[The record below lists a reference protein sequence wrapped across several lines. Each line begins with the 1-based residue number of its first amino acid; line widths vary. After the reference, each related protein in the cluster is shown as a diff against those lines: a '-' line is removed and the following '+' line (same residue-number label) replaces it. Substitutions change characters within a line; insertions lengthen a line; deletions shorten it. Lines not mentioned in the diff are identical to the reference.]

1 MANKTVN
8 LVSEL
13 DFETIRGNIAAF
25 IANNSSFTDYN
36 YEGSGLSLV
45 MDILAYNTHYNAVY
59 LNMSMNEN
67 FIDTAQ
73 LRSSVVSI
81 AKNLGYTP
89 RSKKSSKTKISFR
102 IPTTDPLN
110 SSLTL
115 DKTIKFVGDIDGT
128 TYIFQPS
135 KAVSSIS
142 DGNRYTFTDVELRE
156 GTRLSIQYNATDADG
171 NPVNRFYINNFN
183 IDTESIEVYNNQE
196 AGTSGDL
203 QTYNLVS
210 DITILDSVSQIY
222 YLFESTNRNYVIQ
235 FGDGV
240 LGMRPAGGTIII
252 SFQTSSGESAN
263 GISKLTLSD
272 TIGAGRGIGL
282 ESFGSS
288 DVIFDNIETSYG
300 GASEEAIESIR
311 INALNN
317 FSTQGRAVT
326 AEDYRFFLERD
337 YPQAESISVWG
348 GQDNDPPIYGKVFIS
363 FKPKRGFRIT
373 NAVKQE
379 IITNILETKNVL
391 TVIPEIVDAD
401 YTFIQINTSVLYN
414 AKRTIYTS
422 AELKSLIL
430 EKIMSYNAEELIK
443 FGTRFSY
450 SKFVN
455 EIDKTENSIISNYT
469 LIKLRKNFNVN
480 IDATSTYTIEF
491 QNSLRAGTF
500 RSATGFKSLND
511 STLGATNDEFFLE
524 DDSSGLI
531 RIYKIDSGN
540 KVILKTNSGTI
551 DYNTGLVK
559 ITNLKPSYV
568 PNTDKSLDVVA
579 EPVEYTVTSARNN
592 ILAIIDTDVNINMR
606 VE

>member
-1 MANKTVN
+1 MPNKTVN

-13 DFETIRGNIAAF
+13 DFETIRGNIAAY

-36 YEGSGLSLV
+36 YEGSGLSII

-59 LNMSMNEN
+59 LNMAMNEN

-81 AKNLGYTP
+81 ARNLGYTP
-89 RSKKSSKTKISFR
+89 KSKKSSKTKVTFT
-102 IPTTDPLN
+102 IPTTDPPN
-110 SSLTL
+110 TALTL
-115 DKTIKFVGDIDGT
+115 EKTTKFVGDIDGT
-128 TYIFQPS
+128 SFIFQPTS
-135 KAVSSIS
+135 AVSALS
-142 DGNRYTFTDVELRE
+142 DGSRYLFTDVELRE
-156 GTRLSIQYNATDADG
+156 GTRLSIQYDATDGDG
-171 NPVNRFYINNFN
+171 IPVNKFYINNFN
-183 IDTESIEVYNNQE
+183 IDTESIEVFNIE
-196 AGTSGDL
+196 AGVSGNT

-210 DITILDSVSQIY
+210 DITILDKESQIY
-222 YLFESTNRNYVIQ
+222 YLFESTNRTYVIQ

-240 LGMRPAGGTIII
+240 LGTKPEGGTIII
-252 SFQTSSGESAN
+252 SFQTSSGEAAN

-272 TIGAGRGIGL
+272 TIGAGRTAGL
-282 ESFGSS
+282 ETFGAS
-288 DVIFDNIETSYG
+288 DLVFNNIETSYG
-300 GASEEAIESIR
+300 GSSEENIESIR
-311 INALNN
+311 TSALNN

-348 GQDNDPPIYGKVFIS
+348 GQDNVPPIYGKVFIS

-379 IITNILETKNVL
+379 IITNIIETKNVL
-391 TVIPEIVDAD
+391 TIIPEIVDAD
-401 YTFIQINTSVLYN
+401 FTFIQINASVLFN
-414 AKRTIYTS
+414 AKRTMFTS

-430 EKIMSYNAEELIK
+430 AKIMRYSSDELTK

-455 EIDKTENSIISNYT
+455 DIDKTENSIISNYSQ
-469 LIKLRKNFNVN
+469 IKLRKNFPVF
-480 IDATSTYTIEF
+480 IDITQTYTIDF
-491 QNSLRAGTF
+491 QNPLRPGSF
-500 RSATGFKSLND
+500 RSAAGFRALND
-511 STLGATNDEFFLE
+511 STLGASNNEFFIE

-551 DYNTGLVK
+551 NYITGLVK
-559 ITNLKPSYV
+559 ILNLKPSSV
-568 PNTDKSLDVVA
+568 LNVDKTIDVIA
-579 EPVEYTVTSARNN
+579 EPVEYTVSSTRNN
-592 ILAIIDTDVNINMR
+592 ILVIVDTDVNINMK

>member
-1 MANKTVN
+1 MPNKTVN

-13 DFETIRGNIAAF
+13 DFETIRGNIAAY

-36 YEGSGLSLV
+36 YEGSGLSII

-59 LNMSMNEN
+59 LNMAMNEN

-81 AKNLGYTP
+81 ARNLGYTP
-89 RSKKSSKTKISFR
+89 KSKKSSKTKVTFT
-102 IPTTDPLN
+102 IPTTDPN
-110 SSLTL
+110 NTALTL
-115 DKTIKFVGDIDGT
+115 EKTTKFVGDIDGT
-128 TYIFQPS
+128 SFIFQPTS
-135 KAVSSIS
+135 AVSALS
-142 DGNRYTFTDVELRE
+142 DGSRYLFTDVELRE
-156 GTRLSIQYNATDADG
+156 GTRLSIQYDATDGDG
-171 NPVNRFYINNFN
+171 IPVNKFYINNFN
-183 IDTESIEVYNNQE
+183 IDTESIEVFNIE
-196 AGTSGDL
+196 AGTSGNT

-210 DITILDSVSQIY
+210 DITILDEESQIY
-222 YLFESTNRNYVIQ
+222 YLFESTNRTYVIQ

-240 LGMRPAGGTIII
+240 LGTKPEGGTIII
-252 SFQTSSGESAN
+252 SFQTSSGEAAN

-272 TIGAGRGIGL
+272 TIGAGRTAGL
-282 ESFGSS
+282 ETFGAS
-288 DVIFDNIETSYG
+288 DLVFNNIETSYG
-300 GASEEAIESIR
+300 GSSEENIESIR
-311 INALNN
+311 TSALNN

-348 GQDNDPPIYGKVFIS
+348 GQDNVPPIYGKVFIS

-379 IITNILETKNVL
+379 IITNIIETKNVL
-391 TVIPEIVDAD
+391 TIIPEIVDAD
-401 YTFIQINTSVLYN
+401 FTFIQINASVLFN
-414 AKRTIYTS
+414 AKRTMFTS

-430 EKIMSYNAEELIK
+430 AKIMRYSSDELTK

-455 EIDKTENSIISNYT
+455 DIDKTENSIISNYSQ
-469 LIKLRKNFNVN
+469 IKLRKNFPVF
-480 IDATSTYTIEF
+480 IDITQTYTIDF
-491 QNSLRAGTF
+491 QNPLRPGSF
-500 RSATGFKSLND
+500 RSAAGFRALND
-511 STLGATNDEFFLE
+511 STLGASNNEFFIE

-551 DYNTGLVK
+551 NYNTGLVK
-559 ITNLKPSYV
+559 ILNLKPSSV
-568 PNTDKSLDVVA
+568 LNVDKTLDVIA
-579 EPVEYTVTSARNN
+579 EPVEYTVSSTRNN
-592 ILAIIDTDVNINMR
+592 ILVIVDTDVNINMK

>member
-59 LNMSMNEN
+59 LNMAMNEN

-128 TYIFQPS
+128 TYIFQPT
-135 KAVSSIS
+135 KAVSAIS
-142 DGNRYTFTDVELRE
+142 DGQRYNFTDVELRE

-171 NPVNRFYINNFN
+171 NPVDKFYINNFN
-183 IDTESIEVYNNQE
+183 IDTESIEVYNQE

-210 DITILDSVSQIY
+210 DITILDSESQIF

-240 LGMRPAGGTIII
+240 LGMKPESGTIII
-252 SFQTSSGESAN
+252 SFQTSSGDKAN

-288 DVIFDNIETSYG
+288 DIVFDNIETTYG
-300 GASEEAIESIR
+300 GASEESIESIR

-317 FSTQGRAVT
+317 FTTQGRAVT
-326 AEDYRFFLERD
+326 AEDYKFFLERD

-348 GQDNDPPIYGKVFIS
+348 GQENIPPIYGKVFIS
-363 FKPKRGFRIT
+363 FKPKNGFRIT

-379 IITNILETKNVL
+379 ILTNILETKNIL

-401 YTFIQINTSVLYN
+401 YTFIQIDTSVLYN

-430 EKIMSYNAEELIK
+430 DKIMSYNSEELIK

-455 EIDKTENSIISNYT
+455 EIDKTDNSIIANYT
-469 LIKLRKNFNVN
+469 LIKLRKTVNVN
-480 IDATSTYTIEF
+480 IDVTSTYTIDF
-491 QNSLRAGTF
+491 QNTLRASTF
-500 RSATGFKSLND
+500 RSATGFRALND

-524 DDSSGLI
+524 DDSTGLI

-540 KVILKTNSGTI
+540 KVIVKTNAGTI

-559 ITNLKPSYV
+559 ITNLKPSSV
-568 PNTDKSLDVVA
+568 VNTDNTLDVVA

-592 ILAIIDTDVNINMR
+592 ILAIVDTDVNINMR

>member
-1 MANKTVN
+1 MAVKTVN

-13 DFETIRGNIAAF
+13 DFETIRGNVAAF

-59 LNMSMNEN
+59 LNMAVNEN

-73 LRSSVVSI
+73 LRSSIVSI

-89 RSKKSSKTKISFR
+89 RSKKSTKTKINFR
-102 IPTTDPLN
+102 IPTTDPTN
-110 SSLTL
+110 TALTL
-115 DKTIKFVGDIDGT
+115 EKTTKFVGEIDGT
-128 TYIFQPS
+128 TYIFQPT
-135 KAVSSIS
+135 KAVSALS
-142 DGNRYTFTDVELRE
+142 DGTNYVFTNVELRE
-156 GTRLSIQYNATDADG
+156 GTRLSIQYDVLDGDG
-171 NPVNRFYINNFN
+171 NAIDKFYINNFN
-183 IDTESIEVYNNQE
+183 IDTESIEVYNQE
-196 AGTSGDL
+196 SGTSGDL

-210 DITILDSVSQIY
+210 DITILDSESQIF
-222 YLFESTNRNYVIQ
+222 YLFESTNRTYVIQ

-240 LGMRPAGGTIII
+240 LGMKPESGTIII
-252 SFQTSSGESAN
+252 SFQTSSGDKAN

-272 TIGAGRGIGL
+272 TIGIGRGTGL
-282 ESFGSS
+282 ETFGSS
-288 DVIFDNIETSYG
+288 DIIFDNIETTYG
-300 GASEEAIESIR
+300 GDSEESIESIR
-311 INALNN
+311 TNALNN
-317 FSTQGRAVT
+317 FTTQGRAVT
-326 AEDYRFFLERD
+326 AEDYNFFLERD

-348 GQDNDPPIYGKVFIS
+348 GQDNVPPIYGKVFIS
-363 FKPKRGFRIT
+363 FKPKKGFRIT

-379 IITNILETKNVL
+379 ILTNILETKNII
-391 TVIPEIVDAD
+391 TIIPEIVDAD
-401 YTFIQINTSVLYN
+401 YTFIKIDTSVLYN
-414 AKRTIYTS
+414 AKRTIYTA

-430 EKIMSYNAEELIK
+430 SKIVTFNNEQLLK

-450 SKFVN
+450 SKFVS
-455 EIDKTENSIISNYT
+455 EVDKTDNSIISNYT
-469 LIKLRKNFNVN
+469 LIKLRKNFSVN
-480 IDATSTYTIEF
+480 IDTTSTYTIDF
-491 QNSLRAGTF
+491 QNALREGTF
-500 RSATGFKSLND
+500 RSATGFGALND

-559 ITNLKPSYV
+559 ITNLKPSSV
-568 PNTDKSLDVVA
+568 SNSDNTLDVLS

-592 ILAIIDTDVNINMR
+592 ILAIVDTDVNINMR

>member
-1 MANKTVN
+1 MPNKTVN

-13 DFETIRGNIAAF
+13 DFETIRGNIAAY

-36 YEGSGLSLV
+36 YEGSGLSII

-59 LNMSMNEN
+59 LNMAMNEN

-81 AKNLGYTP
+81 ARNLGYTP
-89 RSKKSSKTKISFR
+89 KSKKSSKTKVTFT
-102 IPTTDPLN
+102 IPTTDPN
-110 SSLTL
+110 NTALTL
-115 DKTIKFVGDIDGT
+115 EKTTKFVGDIDGT
-128 TYIFQPS
+128 SFIFQPTS
-135 KAVSSIS
+135 AVSALS
-142 DGNRYTFTDVELRE
+142 DGSRYLFTDVELRE
-156 GTRLSIQYNATDADG
+156 GTRLSIQYDATDGDG
-171 NPVNRFYINNFN
+171 IPVNKFYINNFN
-183 IDTESIEVYNNQE
+183 IDTESIEVFNIE
-196 AGTSGDL
+196 AGTSGNT

-210 DITILDSVSQIY
+210 DITILDEESQIY
-222 YLFESTNRNYVIQ
+222 YLFESTNRTYVIQ

-240 LGMRPAGGTIII
+240 LGTKPEGGTIII
-252 SFQTSSGESAN
+252 SFQTSSGEAAN

-272 TIGAGRGIGL
+272 TIGAGRTAGL
-282 ESFGSS
+282 ETFGAS
-288 DVIFDNIETSYG
+288 DLVFNNIETSYG
-300 GASEEAIESIR
+300 GSSEENIESIR
-311 INALNN
+311 TSALNN

-348 GQDNDPPIYGKVFIS
+348 GQDNVPPIYGKVFIS

-379 IITNILETKNVL
+379 IITNIIETKNVL
-391 TVIPEIVDAD
+391 TIIPEIVDAD
-401 YTFIQINTSVLYN
+401 FTFIQINASVLFN
-414 AKRTIYTS
+414 AKRTMFTS

-430 EKIMSYNAEELIK
+430 AKIMRYSSDELTK

-455 EIDKTENSIISNYT
+455 DIDKTENSIISNYSQ
-469 LIKLRKNFNVN
+469 IKLRKNFPVF
-480 IDATSTYTIEF
+480 IDITQTYTIDF
-491 QNSLRAGTF
+491 QNPLRPGSF
-500 RSATGFKSLND
+500 RSAAGFRALND
-511 STLGATNDEFFLE
+511 STLGASNNEFFIE

-551 DYNTGLVK
+551 NYITGLVK
-559 ITNLKPSYV
+559 ILNLKPSSV
-568 PNTDKSLDVVA
+568 LNVDKTIDVIA
-579 EPVEYTVTSARNN
+579 EPVEYTVSSLRNN
-592 ILAIIDTDVNINMR
+592 ILVIVDTDVNINMK

>member
-59 LNMSMNEN
+59 LNMAMNEN

-115 DKTIKFVGDIDGT
+115 DKTIKFVGDIDGS
-128 TYIFQPS
+128 TYIFQPTS
-135 KAVSSIS
+135 AVSALS
-142 DGNRYTFTDVELRE
+142 DGNRYNFTDVELRE

-171 NPVNRFYINNFN
+171 NPVDKFYINNFN
-183 IDTESIEVYNNQE
+183 IDTESIEVYNQE
-196 AGTSGDL
+196 AGTSGNL

-210 DITILDSVSQIY
+210 DITILDSESQIF

-240 LGMRPAGGTIII
+240 LGMKPESGTIII
-252 SFQTSSGESAN
+252 SFQTSSGDKAN

-288 DVIFDNIETSYG
+288 DIVFDNIETTYG
-300 GASEEAIESIR
+300 GASEESIESIR

-317 FSTQGRAVT
+317 FTTQGRAVT
-326 AEDYRFFLERD
+326 AEDYKFFLERD

-348 GQDNDPPIYGKVFIS
+348 GQENIPPIYGKVFIS
-363 FKPKRGFRIT
+363 FKPKNGFRIT

-379 IITNILETKNVL
+379 ILTNILETKNIL

-401 YTFIQINTSVLYN
+401 YTFIQIDTSVLYN

-430 EKIMSYNAEELIK
+430 DKIMSYNSEELIK

-455 EIDKTENSIISNYT
+455 EIDKTDNSIIANYT
-469 LIKLRKNFNVN
+469 LIKLRKNVNVN
-480 IDATSTYTIEF
+480 IDVTSTYTIDF
-491 QNSLRAGTF
+491 QNTLRASTF
-500 RSATGFKSLND
+500 RSATGFRALND

-524 DDSSGLI
+524 DDSTGLI

-540 KVILKTNSGTI
+540 KVIVKTNAGTI

-559 ITNLKPSYV
+559 ITNLKPSSV
-568 PNTDKSLDVVA
+568 VNTDNTLDVVA

-592 ILAIIDTDVNINMR
+592 ILAIVDTDVNINMR

>member
-59 LNMSMNEN
+59 LNMAMNEN

-102 IPTTDPLN
+102 IPTTDPPN

-115 DKTIKFVGDIDGT
+115 DKTIKFVGDIDGS
-128 TYIFQPS
+128 TYIFQPTS
-135 KAVSSIS
+135 AISALS
-142 DGNRYTFTDVELRE
+142 DGNRYNFTDVELRE

-171 NPVNRFYINNFN
+171 NPVDKFYINNFN
-183 IDTESIEVYNNQE
+183 IDTESIEVYNQE
-196 AGTSGDL
+196 AGTSGNL

-210 DITILDSVSQIY
+210 DITILDSESQIF

-240 LGMRPAGGTIII
+240 LGMKPESGTIII
-252 SFQTSSGESAN
+252 SFQTSSGDKAN

-288 DVIFDNIETSYG
+288 DIVFDNIETTYG
-300 GASEEAIESIR
+300 GASEESIESIR

-317 FSTQGRAVT
+317 FTTQGRAVT
-326 AEDYRFFLERD
+326 AEDYKFFLERD

-348 GQDNDPPIYGKVFIS
+348 GQENIPPIYGKVFIS
-363 FKPKRGFRIT
+363 FKPKNGFRIT

-379 IITNILETKNVL
+379 ILTNILETKNIL

-401 YTFIQINTSVLYN
+401 YTFIQIDTSVLYN

-430 EKIMSYNAEELIK
+430 DKIMSYNSEELIK

-455 EIDKTENSIISNYT
+455 EIDKTANSIISNYT
-469 LIKLRKNFNVN
+469 LIKLRKNVNVN
-480 IDATSTYTIEF
+480 IDVTSTYTIDF
-491 QNSLRAGTF
+491 QNTLRASTF
-500 RSATGFKSLND
+500 RSATGFRALND

-524 DDSSGLI
+524 DDSTGLI

-540 KVILKTNSGTI
+540 KVIVKTNAGTI

-559 ITNLKPSYV
+559 ITNLKPSSV
-568 PNTDKSLDVVA
+568 VNTDNTLDVVA

-592 ILAIIDTDVNINMR
+592 ILAIVDTDVNINMR

>member
-1 MANKTVN
+1 MPNKTVN

-13 DFETIRGNIAAF
+13 DFETIRGNIAAY

-36 YEGSGLSLV
+36 YEGSGLSII

-59 LNMSMNEN
+59 LNMAMNEN

-81 AKNLGYTP
+81 ARNLGYTP
-89 RSKKSSKTKISFR
+89 KSKKSSKTKVTFT
-102 IPTTDPLN
+102 IPTTDPPN
-110 SSLTL
+110 TALTL
-115 DKTIKFVGDIDGT
+115 EKTTKFVGDIDGT
-128 TYIFQPS
+128 SFIFQPTS
-135 KAVSSIS
+135 AISALS
-142 DGNRYTFTDVELRE
+142 DGSRYLFTDVELRE
-156 GTRLSIQYNATDADG
+156 GTRLSIQYDATDGDG
-171 NPVNRFYINNFN
+171 IPVNKFYINNFN
-183 IDTESIEVYNNQE
+183 IDTESIEVFNIE
-196 AGTSGDL
+196 AGTSGNT

-210 DITILDSVSQIY
+210 DITILDEESQIY

-240 LGMRPAGGTIII
+240 LGTKPEGGTIII
-252 SFQTSSGESAN
+252 SFQTSSGEAAN

-272 TIGAGRGIGL
+272 TIGAGRTAGL
-282 ESFGSS
+282 ETFGAS
-288 DVIFDNIETSYG
+288 DLVFNNIETSYG
-300 GASEEAIESIR
+300 GSSEENIESIR
-311 INALNN
+311 TSALNN

-348 GQDNDPPIYGKVFIS
+348 GQDNVPPIYGKVFIS

-379 IITNILETKNVL
+379 IITNIIETKNIL

-401 YTFIQINTSVLYN
+401 FTFIQINASVLFN
-414 AKRTIYTS
+414 AKRTMFTS

-430 EKIMSYNAEELIK
+430 AKIMRYSSDELTK

-455 EIDKTENSIISNYT
+455 DIDKTENSIISNYSQ
-469 LIKLRKNFNVN
+469 IKLRKNFPVF
-480 IDATSTYTIEF
+480 IDITQTYTIDF
-491 QNSLRAGTF
+491 QNPLRPGSF
-500 RSATGFKSLND
+500 RSAAGFRALND
-511 STLGATNDEFFLE
+511 STLGASNNEFFIE

-551 DYNTGLVK
+551 NYNTGLVK
-559 ITNLKPSYV
+559 ILNLKPSSV
-568 PNTDKSLDVVA
+568 LNVDKTLDVIA
-579 EPVEYTVTSARNN
+579 EPVEYTVSSTRNN
-592 ILAIIDTDVNINMR
+592 ILVIVDTDVNINMK

>member
-1 MANKTVN
+1 MPNKTVN

-13 DFETIRGNIAAF
+13 DFETIRGNIAAY

-36 YEGSGLSLV
+36 YEGSGLSII

-59 LNMSMNEN
+59 LNMAMNEN

-81 AKNLGYTP
+81 ARNLGYTP
-89 RSKKSSKTKISFR
+89 KSKKSSKTKVTFT
-102 IPTTDPLN
+102 IPTTDPN
-110 SSLTL
+110 NTALTL
-115 DKTIKFVGDIDGT
+115 EKTTKFVGDIDGT
-128 TYIFQPS
+128 SFIFQPTS
-135 KAVSSIS
+135 AVSALS
-142 DGNRYTFTDVELRE
+142 DGSRYLFTDVELRE
-156 GTRLSIQYNATDADG
+156 GTRLSIQYDATDGDG
-171 NPVNRFYINNFN
+171 IPVNKFYINNFN
-183 IDTESIEVYNNQE
+183 IDTESIEVFNIE
-196 AGTSGDL
+196 AGVSGNT

-210 DITILDSVSQIY
+210 DITILDKESQIY
-222 YLFESTNRNYVIQ
+222 YLFESTNRTYVIQ

-240 LGMRPAGGTIII
+240 LGTKPEGGTIII
-252 SFQTSSGESAN
+252 SFQTSSGEAAN

-272 TIGAGRGIGL
+272 TIGAGRTAGL
-282 ESFGSS
+282 ETFGAS
-288 DVIFDNIETSYG
+288 DLVFNNIETSYG
-300 GASEEAIESIR
+300 GSSEENIESIR
-311 INALNN
+311 TSALNN

-348 GQDNDPPIYGKVFIS
+348 GQDNVPPIYGKVFIS

-379 IITNILETKNVL
+379 IITNIIETKNVL
-391 TVIPEIVDAD
+391 TIIPEIVDAD
-401 YTFIQINTSVLYN
+401 FTFIQINASVLFN
-414 AKRTIYTS
+414 AKRTMFTS

-430 EKIMSYNAEELIK
+430 AKIMRYSSDELTK

-455 EIDKTENSIISNYT
+455 DIDKTENSIISNYSQ
-469 LIKLRKNFNVN
+469 IKLRKNFPVF
-480 IDATSTYTIEF
+480 IDITQTYTIDF
-491 QNSLRAGTF
+491 QNPLRPGSF
-500 RSATGFKSLND
+500 RSAAGFRALND
-511 STLGATNDEFFLE
+511 STLGASNNEFFIE

-551 DYNTGLVK
+551 NYNTGLVK
-559 ITNLKPSYV
+559 ILNLKPSSV
-568 PNTDKSLDVVA
+568 LNVDKTIDVIA
-579 EPVEYTVTSARNN
+579 EPVEYTVSSTRNN
-592 ILAIIDTDVNINMR
+592 ILVIVDTDVNINMK

>member
-1 MANKTVN
+1 MPNKTVN

-13 DFETIRGNIAAF
+13 DFETIRGNIAAY

-36 YEGSGLSLV
+36 YEGSGLSII

-59 LNMSMNEN
+59 LNMAMNEN

-81 AKNLGYTP
+81 ARNLGYTP
-89 RSKKSSKTKISFR
+89 KSKKSSKTKVTFT
-102 IPTTDPLN
+102 IPTTDPPN
-110 SSLTL
+110 TALTL
-115 DKTIKFVGDIDGT
+115 EKTTKFVGDIDGT
-128 TYIFQPS
+128 SFIFQPTS
-135 KAVSSIS
+135 AISALS
-142 DGNRYTFTDVELRE
+142 DGSRYLFTDVELRE
-156 GTRLSIQYNATDADG
+156 GTRLSIQYDATDGDG
-171 NPVNRFYINNFN
+171 IPVNKFYINNFN
-183 IDTESIEVYNNQE
+183 IDTESIEVFNIE
-196 AGTSGDL
+196 AGVSGNT

-210 DITILDSVSQIY
+210 DITILDKESQIY
-222 YLFESTNRNYVIQ
+222 YLFESTNRTYVIQ

-240 LGMRPAGGTIII
+240 LGTKPEGGTIII
-252 SFQTSSGESAN
+252 SFQTSSGEAAN

-272 TIGAGRGIGL
+272 TIGAGRTAGL
-282 ESFGSS
+282 ETFGAS
-288 DVIFDNIETSYG
+288 DLVFNNIETSYG
-300 GASEEAIESIR
+300 GSSEENIESIR
-311 INALNN
+311 TSALNN

-348 GQDNDPPIYGKVFIS
+348 GQDNVPPIYGKVFIS

-379 IITNILETKNVL
+379 IITNIIETKNVL
-391 TVIPEIVDAD
+391 TIIPEIVDAD
-401 YTFIQINTSVLYN
+401 FTFIQINASVLFN
-414 AKRTIYTS
+414 AKKTMFTS

-430 EKIMSYNAEELIK
+430 AKIMRYSSDELTK

-455 EIDKTENSIISNYT
+455 DIDKTENSIISNYSQ
-469 LIKLRKNFNVN
+469 IKLRKNFPVF
-480 IDATSTYTIEF
+480 IDITQTYTIDF
-491 QNSLRAGTF
+491 QNPLRPGSF
-500 RSATGFKSLND
+500 RFVVAFKALND
-511 STLGATNDEFFLE
+511 STLGASNNDFFIE

-540 KVILKTNSGTI
+540 KIILKTNSGTI
-551 DYNTGLVK
+551 NYDTGLVK
-559 ITNLKPSYV
+559 ILNLKPSSV
-568 PNTDKSLDVVA
+568 INVDKTIDAIA
-579 EPVEYTVTSARNN
+579 EPVEYTVSSTRNN
-592 ILAIIDTDVNINMR
+592 ILVIVDTDVNINMK

>member
-1 MANKTVN
+1 MPNKTVN

-13 DFETIRGNIAAF
+13 DFETIRGNIAAY

-36 YEGSGLSLV
+36 YEGSGLSII

-59 LNMSMNEN
+59 LNMAMNEN

-81 AKNLGYTP
+81 ARNLGYTP
-89 RSKKSSKTKISFR
+89 KSKKSSKTKVTFT
-102 IPTTDPLN
+102 IPTTDPPN
-110 SSLTL
+110 TALTL
-115 DKTIKFVGDIDGT
+115 EKTTKFVGDIDGT
-128 TYIFQPS
+128 SFIFQPTS
-135 KAVSSIS
+135 AVSALS
-142 DGNRYTFTDVELRE
+142 DGSRYLFTDVELRE
-156 GTRLSIQYNATDADG
+156 GTRLSIQYDATDGDG
-171 NPVNRFYINNFN
+171 IPVNKFYINNFN
-183 IDTESIEVYNNQE
+183 IDTESIEVFNIE
-196 AGTSGDL
+196 AGVSGNT

-210 DITILDSVSQIY
+210 DITILDKESQIY
-222 YLFESTNRNYVIQ
+222 YLFESTNRTYVIQ

-240 LGMRPAGGTIII
+240 LGTKPEGGTIII
-252 SFQTSSGESAN
+252 SFQTSSGEAAN

-272 TIGAGRGIGL
+272 TIGAGRTGAQ
-282 ESFGSS
+282 SFGAS
-288 DVIFDNIETSYG
+288 DLVFNNIETTYG
-300 GASEEAIESIR
+300 GSSEENIESIR
-311 INALNN
+311 TSALNN

-348 GQDNDPPIYGKVFIS
+348 GQDNVPPIYGKVFIS

-379 IITNILETKNVL
+379 IITNIIETKNVL
-391 TVIPEIVDAD
+391 TIIPEIVDAD
-401 YTFIQINTSVLYN
+401 FTFIQINASVLFN
-414 AKRTIYTS
+414 AKRTMFTS

-430 EKIMSYNAEELIK
+430 AKIMRYSSDELTK

-455 EIDKTENSIISNYT
+455 DIDKTENSIISNYSQ
-469 LIKLRKNFNVN
+469 IKLRKNFPVF
-480 IDATSTYTIEF
+480 IDITQTYTIDF
-491 QNSLRAGTF
+491 QNPLRPGSF
-500 RSATGFKSLND
+500 RSAAGFRALND
-511 STLGATNDEFFLE
+511 STLGASNNEFFIE

-551 DYNTGLVK
+551 NYITGLVK
-559 ITNLKPSYV
+559 ILNLKPSSV
-568 PNTDKSLDVVA
+568 LNVDKTIDVIA
-579 EPVEYTVTSARNN
+579 EPVEYTVSSTRNN
-592 ILAIIDTDVNINMR
+592 ILVIVDTDVNINMK

>member
-59 LNMSMNEN
+59 LNMAMNEN

-115 DKTIKFVGDIDGT
+115 DKTIKFVGDIDGS
-128 TYIFQPS
+128 TYIFQPTS
-135 KAVSSIS
+135 AVSALS
-142 DGNRYTFTDVELRE
+142 DGNRYNFTDVELRE

-171 NPVNRFYINNFN
+171 NPVDKFYINNFN
-183 IDTESIEVYNNQE
+183 IDTESIEVYNQE
-196 AGTSGDL
+196 AGTSGNL

-210 DITILDSVSQIY
+210 DITILDSESQIF

-240 LGMRPAGGTIII
+240 LGMKPESGTIII
-252 SFQTSSGESAN
+252 SFQTSSGDKAN

-288 DVIFDNIETSYG
+288 DIVFDNIETTYG
-300 GASEEAIESIR
+300 GASEESIESIR

-317 FSTQGRAVT
+317 FTTQGRAVT
-326 AEDYRFFLERD
+326 AEDYKFFLERD

-348 GQDNDPPIYGKVFIS
+348 GQENIPPIYGKVFIS
-363 FKPKRGFRIT
+363 FKPKNGFRIT

-379 IITNILETKNVL
+379 ILTNILETKNIL

-401 YTFIQINTSVLYN
+401 YTFIQIDTSVLYN

-430 EKIMSYNAEELIK
+430 DKIMSYNSEELIK

-455 EIDKTENSIISNYT
+455 EIDKTANSIISNYT
-469 LIKLRKNFNVN
+469 LIKLRKNVNVN
-480 IDATSTYTIEF
+480 IDVTSTYTIDF
-491 QNSLRAGTF
+491 QNTLRASTF
-500 RSATGFKSLND
+500 RSATGFRALND

-524 DDSSGLI
+524 DDSTGLI

-540 KVILKTNSGTI
+540 KVIVKTNAGTI

-559 ITNLKPSYV
+559 ITNLKPSSV
-568 PNTDKSLDVVA
+568 VNTDNTLDVVA

-592 ILAIIDTDVNINMR
+592 ILAIVDTDVNINMR

>member
-59 LNMSMNEN
+59 LNMAMNEN

-128 TYIFQPS
+128 TYIFQPT
-135 KAVSSIS
+135 KAVSAIS

-171 NPVNRFYINNFN
+171 NPVDKFYINNFN
-183 IDTESIEVYNNQE
+183 IDTESIEVYNQE

-210 DITILDSVSQIY
+210 DITILDSESQIF

-240 LGMRPAGGTIII
+240 LGMKPESGTIII
-252 SFQTSSGESAN
+252 SFQTSSGDKAN

-288 DVIFDNIETSYG
+288 DIVFDNIETTYG
-300 GASEEAIESIR
+300 GASEESIESIR

-317 FSTQGRAVT
+317 FTTQGRAVT
-326 AEDYRFFLERD
+326 AEDYKFFLERD

-348 GQDNDPPIYGKVFIS
+348 GQENIPPIYGKVFIS
-363 FKPKRGFRIT
+363 FKPKNGFRIT

-379 IITNILETKNVL
+379 ILTNILETKNIL

-401 YTFIQINTSVLYN
+401 YTFIQIDTSVLYN
-414 AKRTIYTS
+414 AKRTIYSS

-455 EIDKTENSIISNYT
+455 EIDKTDNSIISNYT
-469 LIKLRKNFNVN
+469 LIKLRKTVNVN
-480 IDATSTYTIEF
+480 IDVTSTYTIDF
-491 QNSLRAGTF
+491 QNTLRASTF
-500 RSATGFKSLND
+500 RSATGFRALND

-524 DDSSGLI
+524 DDSTGLI

-540 KVILKTNSGTI
+540 KVIVKTNAGTI
-551 DYNTGLVK
+551 DYSTGLVK
-559 ITNLKPSYV
+559 ITNLKPSSV
-568 PNTDKSLDVVA
+568 VNTDNTLDVVA
-579 EPVEYTVTSARNN
+579 EPVEYTVASARNN
-592 ILAIIDTDVNINMR
+592 ILAIVDTDVNINMR

>member
-1 MANKTVN
+1 MSNKTVN

-13 DFETIRGNIAAF
+13 DFETIRNNIAAY

-36 YEGSGLSLV
+36 YEGSGLSTI

-59 LNMSMNEN
+59 LNMALNEN

-81 AKNLGYTP
+81 ARNLGYTP
-89 RSKKSSKTKISFR
+89 RSKKSAKTKVSFR
-102 IPTTDPLN
+102 IPTTDPN
-110 SSLTL
+110 NTSLTL
-115 DKTIKFVGDIDGT
+115 EKTTKFVGDIDGS
-128 TYIFQPS
+128 TYIFQPTS
-135 KAVSSIS
+135 AITALS
-142 DGNRYTFTDVELRE
+142 DGSRYTFNNVELRE
-156 GTRLSIQYNATDADG
+156 GTRLSIQYDATDADG
-171 NPVNRFYINNFN
+171 NLVNRFFINNFN
-183 IDTESIEVYNNQE
+183 IDTESIEVYNQE
-196 AGTSGDL
+196 AGTSSNL

-210 DITILDSVSQIY
+210 DITILDEESQIY
-222 YLFESTNRNYVIQ
+222 YLFESTNKNYVIQ

-240 LGMRPAGGTIII
+240 LGKKPEGGTIII
-252 SFQTSSGESAN
+252 SFQTSSGEAAN

-272 TIGAGRGIGL
+272 TIGAGRTIGL
-282 ESFGSS
+282 ESFGAS
-288 DVIFDNIETSYG
+288 DIIFDNIETSYG
-300 GASEEAIESIR
+300 GASEESIESVR
-311 INALNN
+311 INALTN

-348 GQDNDPPIYGKVFIS
+348 GQDNVPPIYGKVFIS
-363 FKPKRGFRIT
+363 FKPRKGFRIT

-379 IITNILETKNVL
+379 ILSNILETKNIL

-401 YTFIQINTSVLYN
+401 YTFVQISTSVLYN

-422 AELKSLIL
+422 AELQSLIL
-430 EKIMSYNAEELIK
+430 DKIMSYNSEELVK

-455 EIDKTENSIISNYT
+455 EIDRTENSIISNYT
-469 LIKLRKNFNVN
+469 LIKLRKNFPVN
-480 IDATSTYTIEF
+480 IDITNTYTIDF
-491 QNSLRAGTF
+491 QNPLRAGTF
-500 RSATGFKSLND
+500 RSATGFRALND
-511 STLGATNDEFFLE
+511 STLGATNDEFFIE

-559 ITNLKPSYV
+559 ITNLKPSSV
-568 PNTDKSLDVVA
+568 VNIDKTLDVIA
-579 EPVEYTVTSARNN
+579 EPVEYTVTSRRNN
-592 ILAIIDTDVNINMR
+592 ILVIVDTDVNINMR

>member
-1 MANKTVN
+1 M
-8 LVSEL
+8 
-13 DFETIRGNIAAF
+13 
-25 IANNSSFTDYN
+25 
-36 YEGSGLSLV
+36 
-45 MDILAYNTHYNAVY
+45 
-59 LNMSMNEN
+59 
-67 FIDTAQ
+67 
-73 LRSSVVSI
+73 
-81 AKNLGYTP
+81 
-89 RSKKSSKTKISFR
+89 
-102 IPTTDPLN
+102 
-110 SSLTL
+110 
-115 DKTIKFVGDIDGT
+115 
-128 TYIFQPS
+128 
-135 KAVSSIS
+135 
-142 DGNRYTFTDVELRE
+142 RE

-171 NPVNRFYINNFN
+171 NPVDKFYINNFN
-183 IDTESIEVYNNQE
+183 IDTESIEVYNQE

-210 DITILDSVSQIY
+210 DITILDSESQIF

-240 LGMRPAGGTIII
+240 LGMKPESGTIII
-252 SFQTSSGESAN
+252 SFQTSSGDKAN

-288 DVIFDNIETSYG
+288 DIVFDNIETTYG
-300 GASEEAIESIR
+300 GASEESIESIR

-317 FSTQGRAVT
+317 FTTQGRAVT
-326 AEDYRFFLERD
+326 AEDYKFFLERD

-348 GQDNDPPIYGKVFIS
+348 GQENIPPIYGKVFIS
-363 FKPKRGFRIT
+363 FKPKNGFRIT

-379 IITNILETKNVL
+379 ILTNILETKNIL

-401 YTFIQINTSVLYN
+401 YTFIQIDTSVLYN

-430 EKIMSYNAEELIK
+430 DKIMSYNSEELIK

-455 EIDKTENSIISNYT
+455 EIDKTDNSIIANYT
-469 LIKLRKNFNVN
+469 LIKLRKTVNVN
-480 IDATSTYTIEF
+480 IDVTSTYTIDF
-491 QNSLRAGTF
+491 QNTLRASTF
-500 RSATGFKSLND
+500 RSATGFRALND

-524 DDSSGLI
+524 DDSTGLI

-540 KVILKTNSGTI
+540 KVIVKTNAGTI

-559 ITNLKPSYV
+559 ITNLKPSSV
-568 PNTDKSLDVVA
+568 VNTDNTLDVVA

-592 ILAIIDTDVNINMR
+592 ILAIVDTDVNINMR

>member
-1 MANKTVN
+1 MPNKTVN

-13 DFETIRGNIAAF
+13 DFETIRNNIAAY

-36 YEGSGLSLV
+36 YEGSGLSMI

-59 LNMSMNEN
+59 LNMAMNEN

-73 LRSSVVSI
+73 LRSSIVSI

-89 RSKKSSKTKISFR
+89 RSKKSAKTKVSFR
-102 IPTTDPLN
+102 IPTTDPPN
-110 SSLTL
+110 TSLIL
-115 DKTIKFVGDIDGT
+115 EKTTKFVGDIDGT
-128 TYIFQPS
+128 TYIFQPT
-135 KAVSSIS
+135 KAVSAIS
-142 DGNRYTFTDVELRE
+142 DGSRYIFSDVELRE
-156 GTRLSIQYNATDADG
+156 GSRLTIQYNATDADG
-171 NPVNRFYINNFN
+171 NPVDKFYINNFN
-183 IDTESIEVYNNQE
+183 IDTESIDVYNQE
-196 AGTSGDL
+196 EGATGDL

-210 DITILDSVSQIY
+210 DITILNSESQIY
-222 YLFESTNRNYVIQ
+222 YLFESTNKNYVIQ

-240 LGMRPAGGTIII
+240 LGMKPEGGTILI

-263 GISKLTLSD
+263 GISKLTLAD
-272 TIGAGRGIGL
+272 TIGTGRTTGL
-282 ESFGSS
+282 ELFGSS
-288 DVIFDNIETSYG
+288 DIIFDNIETSYG
-300 GASEEAIESIR
+300 GASEESIESIR
-311 INALNN
+311 ISALTN

-348 GQDNDPPIYGKVFIS
+348 GQDNIPPIYGKVFVS
-363 FKPKRGFRIT
+363 FKPKKGFRIT

-379 IITNILETKNVL
+379 ILSNILETKNIL

-401 YTFIQINTSVLYN
+401 YTFIQISTSVLYN

-430 EKIMSYNAEELIK
+430 EKIMSYNAEELVK

-450 SKFVN
+450 SKFAN

-469 LIKLRKNFNVN
+469 LVKLRKNIAVNVDITN
-480 IDATSTYTIEF
+480 TYTIDF
-491 QNSLRAGTF
+491 QNTLRVGTF
-500 RSATGFKSLND
+500 KSATGFRALND

-524 DDSSGLI
+524 DDSAGLI

-540 KVILKTNSGTI
+540 KVIVKSDSGTI

-559 ITNLKPSYV
+559 ITNLKPSSV
-568 PNTDKSLDVVA
+568 VNTDKTLDLIA

-592 ILAIIDTDVNINMR
+592 ILVIVDTDVNINMR

>member
-59 LNMSMNEN
+59 LNMAMNEN

-128 TYIFQPS
+128 TYIFQPT
-135 KAVSSIS
+135 KAVSAIS

-171 NPVNRFYINNFN
+171 NPVDKFYINNFN
-183 IDTESIEVYNNQE
+183 IDTESIEVYNQE

-210 DITILDSVSQIY
+210 DITILDSESQIF

-240 LGMRPAGGTIII
+240 LGMKPESGTIII
-252 SFQTSSGESAN
+252 SFQTSSGDKAN

-288 DVIFDNIETSYG
+288 DIVFDNIETTYG
-300 GASEEAIESIR
+300 GASEESIESIR

-317 FSTQGRAVT
+317 FTTQGRAVT
-326 AEDYRFFLERD
+326 AEDYKFFLERD

-348 GQDNDPPIYGKVFIS
+348 GQENIPPIYGKVFIS
-363 FKPKRGFRIT
+363 FKPKNGFRIT

-379 IITNILETKNVL
+379 ILTNILETKNIL

-401 YTFIQINTSVLYN
+401 YTFIQIDTSVLYN

-430 EKIMSYNAEELIK
+430 DKIMSYNSEELIK

-455 EIDKTENSIISNYT
+455 EIDKTDNSIIANYT
-469 LIKLRKNFNVN
+469 LIKLRKTVNVN
-480 IDATSTYTIEF
+480 IDVTSTYTIDF
-491 QNSLRAGTF
+491 QNTLRASTF
-500 RSATGFKSLND
+500 RSATGFRALND

-524 DDSSGLI
+524 DDSTGLI

-540 KVILKTNSGTI
+540 KVIVKTNAGTI

-559 ITNLKPSYV
+559 ITNLKPSSV
-568 PNTDKSLDVVA
+568 VNTDNTLDVVA

-592 ILAIIDTDVNINMR
+592 ILAIVDTDVNINMR

>member
-1 MANKTVN
+1 MPNKTVN

-13 DFETIRGNIAAF
+13 DFETIRGNIAAY

-36 YEGSGLSLV
+36 YEGSGLSII

-59 LNMSMNEN
+59 LNMAMNEN

-81 AKNLGYTP
+81 ARNLGYTP
-89 RSKKSSKTKISFR
+89 KSKKSSKTKVTFT
-102 IPTTDPLN
+102 IPTTDPN
-110 SSLTL
+110 NTALTL
-115 DKTIKFVGDIDGT
+115 EKTTKFVGDIDGT
-128 TYIFQPS
+128 SFIFQPTS
-135 KAVSSIS
+135 AVSALS
-142 DGNRYTFTDVELRE
+142 DGSRYLFTDVELRE
-156 GTRLSIQYNATDADG
+156 GTRLSIQYDATDGDG
-171 NPVNRFYINNFN
+171 IPVNKFYINNFN
-183 IDTESIEVYNNQE
+183 IDTESIEVFNIE
-196 AGTSGDL
+196 AGTSGNT

-210 DITILDSVSQIY
+210 DITILDEESQIY
-222 YLFESTNRNYVIQ
+222 YLFESTNRTYVIQ

-240 LGMRPAGGTIII
+240 LGTKPEGGTIII
-252 SFQTSSGESAN
+252 SFQTSSGEAAN

-272 TIGAGRGIGL
+272 TIGAGRTAGL
-282 ESFGSS
+282 ETFGAS
-288 DVIFDNIETSYG
+288 DLVFNNIETSYG
-300 GASEEAIESIR
+300 GSSEENIESIR
-311 INALNN
+311 TSALNN

-348 GQDNDPPIYGKVFIS
+348 GQDNVPPIYGKVFIS

-379 IITNILETKNVL
+379 IITNIIETKNVL
-391 TVIPEIVDAD
+391 TIIPEIVDAD
-401 YTFIQINTSVLYN
+401 FTFIQINASVLFN
-414 AKRTIYTS
+414 AKKTMFTS

-430 EKIMSYNAEELIK
+430 AKIMRYSSDELTK

-455 EIDKTENSIISNYT
+455 DIDKTENSIISNYSQ
-469 LIKLRKNFNVN
+469 IKLRKNFPVF
-480 IDATSTYTIEF
+480 IDITQTYTIDF
-491 QNSLRAGTF
+491 QNPLRPGSF
-500 RSATGFKSLND
+500 RSAAGFRALND
-511 STLGATNDEFFLE
+511 STLGASNNEFFIE

-551 DYNTGLVK
+551 NYITGLVK
-559 ITNLKPSYV
+559 ILNLKPSSV
-568 PNTDKSLDVVA
+568 LNVDKTIDVIA
-579 EPVEYTVTSARNN
+579 EPVEYTVSSTRNN
-592 ILAIIDTDVNINMR
+592 ILVIVDTDVNINMK

>member
-1 MANKTVN
+1 MPNKTVN

-13 DFETIRGNIAAF
+13 DFETIRGNIAAY

-36 YEGSGLSLV
+36 YEGSGLSII

-59 LNMSMNEN
+59 LNMAMNEN

-81 AKNLGYTP
+81 ARNLGYTP
-89 RSKKSSKTKISFR
+89 KSKKSSKTKVTFT
-102 IPTTDPLN
+102 IPTTDPPN
-110 SSLTL
+110 TALTL
-115 DKTIKFVGDIDGT
+115 EKTTKFVGDIDGT
-128 TYIFQPS
+128 SFIFQPTS
-135 KAVSSIS
+135 AVSALS
-142 DGNRYTFTDVELRE
+142 DGSRYLFTDVELRE
-156 GTRLSIQYNATDADG
+156 GTRLSIQYDATDGDG
-171 NPVNRFYINNFN
+171 IPVNKFYINNFN
-183 IDTESIEVYNNQE
+183 IDTESIEVFNIE
-196 AGTSGDL
+196 AGVSGNT

-210 DITILDSVSQIY
+210 DITILDKESQIY
-222 YLFESTNRNYVIQ
+222 YLFESTNRTYVIQ

-240 LGMRPAGGTIII
+240 LGTKPEGGTIII
-252 SFQTSSGESAN
+252 SFQTSSGEAAN

-272 TIGAGRGIGL
+272 TIGAGRTAGL
-282 ESFGSS
+282 ETFGAS
-288 DVIFDNIETSYG
+288 DLVFNNIETSYG
-300 GASEEAIESIR
+300 GSSEENIESIR
-311 INALNN
+311 TSALNN

-348 GQDNDPPIYGKVFIS
+348 GQDNVPPIYGKVFIS

-379 IITNILETKNVL
+379 IITNIIETKNVL
-391 TVIPEIVDAD
+391 TIIPEIVDAD
-401 YTFIQINTSVLYN
+401 FTFIQINASVLFN
-414 AKRTIYTS
+414 AKKTMFTS

-430 EKIMSYNAEELIK
+430 AKIMRYSSDELTK

-455 EIDKTENSIISNYT
+455 DIDKTENSIISNYSQ
-469 LIKLRKNFNVN
+469 IKLRKNFPVF
-480 IDATSTYTIEF
+480 IDITQTYTIDF
-491 QNSLRAGTF
+491 QNPLRPGSF
-500 RSATGFKSLND
+500 RFVVAFKALND
-511 STLGATNDEFFLE
+511 STLGASNNDFFIE

-540 KVILKTNSGTI
+540 KIILKTNSGTI
-551 DYNTGLVK
+551 NYDTGLVK
-559 ITNLKPSYV
+559 ILNLKPSSV
-568 PNTDKSLDVVA
+568 INVDKTIDAIA
-579 EPVEYTVTSARNN
+579 EPVEYTVSSTRNN
-592 ILAIIDTDVNINMR
+592 ILVIVDTDVNINMK

>member
-1 MANKTVN
+1 MSNKTVN

-13 DFETIRGNIAAF
+13 DFETIRNNIAAY

-36 YEGSGLSLV
+36 YEGSGLSTI

-59 LNMSMNEN
+59 LNMALNEN

-81 AKNLGYTP
+81 ARNLGYTP
-89 RSKKSSKTKISFR
+89 RSKKSAKTKVSFR
-102 IPTTDPLN
+102 IPTTDPN
-110 SSLTL
+110 NTSLTL
-115 DKTIKFVGDIDGT
+115 EKTTKFVGDIDGS
-128 TYIFQPS
+128 TYIFQPTS
-135 KAVSSIS
+135 AITALS
-142 DGNRYTFTDVELRE
+142 DGSRYTFNNVELRE
-156 GTRLSIQYNATDADG
+156 GTRLSIQYDATDADG
-171 NPVNRFYINNFN
+171 NLVNRFFINNFN
-183 IDTESIEVYNNQE
+183 IDTESIEVYNQE
-196 AGTSGDL
+196 AGTSSNL

-210 DITILDSVSQIY
+210 DITILDEESQIY

-240 LGMRPAGGTIII
+240 LGKKPEGGTIII
-252 SFQTSSGESAN
+252 SFQTSSGEAAN

-272 TIGAGRGIGL
+272 TIGAGRTIGL
-282 ESFGSS
+282 ESFGAS
-288 DVIFDNIETSYG
+288 DIIFDNIETSYG
-300 GASEEAIESIR
+300 GASEESIESVR
-311 INALNN
+311 INALTN

-348 GQDNDPPIYGKVFIS
+348 GQDNVPPIYGKVFIS
-363 FKPKRGFRIT
+363 FKPRKGFRIT

-379 IITNILETKNVL
+379 ILSNILETKNIL

-401 YTFIQINTSVLYN
+401 YTFVQISTSVLYN

-422 AELKSLIL
+422 AELQSLIL
-430 EKIMSYNAEELIK
+430 DKIMSYNSEELVK

-455 EIDKTENSIISNYT
+455 EIDRTENSIISNYT
-469 LIKLRKNFNVN
+469 LIKLRKNFPVN
-480 IDATSTYTIEF
+480 IDVTNTYTIDF
-491 QNSLRAGTF
+491 QNPLRAGTF
-500 RSATGFKSLND
+500 RSATGFRALND
-511 STLGATNDEFFLE
+511 STLGATNDEFFIE

-559 ITNLKPSYV
+559 ITNLKPSSV
-568 PNTDKSLDVVA
+568 VNIDKTLDVIA
-579 EPVEYTVTSARNN
+579 EPVEYTVTSRRNN
-592 ILAIIDTDVNINMR
+592 ILVIVDTDVNINMR

>member
-36 YEGSGLSLV
+36 YEGSGLALV

-59 LNMSMNEN
+59 LNMAMNEN

-73 LRSSVVSI
+73 LRSSIVSI

-89 RSKKSSKTKISFR
+89 RSKKSAKTKVSFR

-110 SSLTL
+110 TSLTIE
-115 DKTIKFVGDIDGT
+115 KTTKFVGDIDGT
-128 TYIFQPS
+128 TYIFQPTQ
-135 KAVSSIS
+135 AVSALSTGS
-142 DGNRYTFTDVELRE
+142 QYVFTDVELRE
-156 GTRLSIQYNATDADG
+156 GTRLSIQYDVLDG
-171 NPVNRFYINNFN
+171 DGDPVNRFFINNFN
-183 IDTESIEVYNNQE
+183 IDTESIEVYNQE

-203 QTYNLVS
+203 QTYTLVS
-210 DITILDSVSQIY
+210 DITILDSQSQIF

-240 LGMRPAGGTIII
+240 LGMKPESGTIII
-252 SFQTSSGESAN
+252 SFQTSSGDKAN

-272 TIGAGRGIGL
+272 TIGTGRTAGL
-282 ESFGSS
+282 ETFGSS
-288 DVIFDNIETSYG
+288 DIVFDNVETTYG
-300 GASEEAIESIR
+300 GDSEESIESIR

-317 FSTQGRAVT
+317 FTTQGRAVT
-326 AEDYRFFLERD
+326 AEDYKFFLERD

-348 GQDNDPPIYGKVFIS
+348 GQDNVPPIYGKVFIS
-363 FKPKRGFRIT
+363 FKPKKGFRIT

-379 IITNILETKNVL
+379 ILTNILETKNIL

-401 YTFIQINTSVLYN
+401 YTFIQIDTSVLYN
-414 AKRTIYTS
+414 AKRTVYTS

-430 EKIMSYNAEELIK
+430 DKIMSYNSEELIK

-455 EIDKTENSIISNYT
+455 EIDKTDNSIISNYT
-469 LIKLRKNFNVN
+469 LVKLRKNVN
-480 IDATSTYTIEF
+480 INIDVTSTYTIEF
-491 QNSLRAGTF
+491 QNPIREGTF
-500 RSATGFKSLND
+500 RSATGFGALND

-524 DDSSGLI
+524 DDSTGLI

-540 KVILKTNSGTI
+540 KVILKPNAGTI

-559 ITNLKPSYV
+559 INNLKPSSV
-568 PNTDKSLDVVA
+568 PNTDNTLDVVA

-592 ILAIIDTDVNINMR
+592 ILAIVDTDVNINMR

>member
-1 MANKTVN
+1 MSNKTVN

-13 DFETIRGNIAAF
+13 DFETIRNNIAAY

-36 YEGSGLSLV
+36 YEGSGLSTI

-59 LNMSMNEN
+59 LNMALNEN

-81 AKNLGYTP
+81 ARNLGYTP
-89 RSKKSSKTKISFR
+89 RSKKSAKTKVSFR
-102 IPTTDPLN
+102 IPTTDPN
-110 SSLTL
+110 NTSLTL
-115 DKTIKFVGDIDGT
+115 EKTTKFVGDIDGS
-128 TYIFQPS
+128 TYIFQPTS
-135 KAVSSIS
+135 AITALS
-142 DGNRYTFTDVELRE
+142 DGSRYTFNNVELRE
-156 GTRLSIQYNATDADG
+156 GTRLSIQYDATDADG
-171 NPVNRFYINNFN
+171 NLVNRFFINNFN
-183 IDTESIEVYNNQE
+183 IDTESIEVYNQE
-196 AGTSGDL
+196 AGSNL
-203 QTYNLVS
+203 QTYDLVS
-210 DITILDSVSQIY
+210 DITILDEESQIY
-222 YLFESTNRNYVIQ
+222 YLFESTNKNYVIQ

-240 LGMRPAGGTIII
+240 LGKKPEGGTIII
-252 SFQTSSGESAN
+252 SFQTSSGEAAN

-272 TIGAGRGIGL
+272 TIGAGRTIGL
-282 ESFGSS
+282 ESFGAS
-288 DVIFDNIETSYG
+288 DIIFDNIETSYG
-300 GASEEAIESIR
+300 GASEESIESVR
-311 INALNN
+311 INALTN

-348 GQDNDPPIYGKVFIS
+348 GQDNVPPIYGKVFIS
-363 FKPKRGFRIT
+363 FKPRKGFRIT

-379 IITNILETKNVL
+379 ILSNILETKNIL

-401 YTFIQINTSVLYN
+401 YTFVQISTSVLYN

-422 AELKSLIL
+422 AELQSLIL
-430 EKIMSYNAEELIK
+430 DKIMSYNSEELVK

-455 EIDKTENSIISNYT
+455 EIDRTENSIISNYT
-469 LIKLRKNFNVN
+469 LIKLRKNFPVN
-480 IDATSTYTIEF
+480 IDVTNTYTIDF
-491 QNSLRAGTF
+491 QNPLRAGTF
-500 RSATGFKSLND
+500 RSATGFRALND
-511 STLGATNDEFFLE
+511 STLGATNDEFFIE

-559 ITNLKPSYV
+559 ITNLKPSSV
-568 PNTDKSLDVVA
+568 VNIDKTLDVIA
-579 EPVEYTVTSARNN
+579 EPVEYTVTSRRNN
-592 ILAIIDTDVNINMR
+592 ILVIVDTDVNINMR

>member
-1 MANKTVN
+1 MSNKTVN

-13 DFETIRGNIAAF
+13 DFETIRNNIAAY

-36 YEGSGLSLV
+36 YEGSGLSTI

-59 LNMSMNEN
+59 LNMALNEN

-81 AKNLGYTP
+81 ARNLGYTP
-89 RSKKSSKTKISFR
+89 RSKKSAKTKVSFR
-102 IPTTDPLN
+102 IPTTDPN
-110 SSLTL
+110 NTSLTL
-115 DKTIKFVGDIDGT
+115 EKTTKFVGDIDGS
-128 TYIFQPS
+128 TYIFQPTS
-135 KAVSSIS
+135 AITALS
-142 DGNRYTFTDVELRE
+142 DGSRYTFNNVELRE
-156 GTRLSIQYNATDADG
+156 GTRLSIQYDATDADG
-171 NPVNRFYINNFN
+171 NLVNRFFINNFN
-183 IDTESIEVYNNQE
+183 IDTESIEVYNQE
-196 AGTSGDL
+196 AGSNL
-203 QTYNLVS
+203 QTYDLVS
-210 DITILDSVSQIY
+210 DITILDEESQIY
-222 YLFESTNRNYVIQ
+222 YLFESTNKNYVIQ

-240 LGMRPAGGTIII
+240 LGKKPEGGTIII
-252 SFQTSSGESAN
+252 SFQTSSGEAAN

-272 TIGAGRGIGL
+272 TIGAGRTIGL
-282 ESFGSS
+282 ESFGAS
-288 DVIFDNIETSYG
+288 DIIFDNIETSYG
-300 GASEEAIESIR
+300 GASEESIESVR
-311 INALNN
+311 INALTN

-348 GQDNDPPIYGKVFIS
+348 GQDNVPPIYGKVFIS
-363 FKPKRGFRIT
+363 FKPRKGFRIT

-379 IITNILETKNVL
+379 ILSNILETKNIL

-401 YTFIQINTSVLYN
+401 YTFVQISTSVLYN

-422 AELKSLIL
+422 AELQSLIL
-430 EKIMSYNAEELIK
+430 DKIMSYNSEELVK

-455 EIDKTENSIISNYT
+455 EIDRTENSIISNYT
-469 LIKLRKNFNVN
+469 LIKLRKIFPVN
-480 IDATSTYTIEF
+480 IDVTNTYTIDF
-491 QNSLRAGTF
+491 QNPLRAGTF
-500 RSATGFKSLND
+500 RSATGFRALND
-511 STLGATNDEFFLE
+511 STLGATNDEFFIE

-559 ITNLKPSYV
+559 ITNLKPSSV
-568 PNTDKSLDVVA
+568 VNIDKTLDVIA
-579 EPVEYTVTSARNN
+579 EPVEYTVTSRRNN
-592 ILAIIDTDVNINMR
+592 ILVIVDTDVNINMR

>member
-1 MANKTVN
+1 MPNKTVN

-13 DFETIRGNIAAF
+13 DFETIRGNIAAY

-36 YEGSGLSLV
+36 YEGSGLSII

-59 LNMSMNEN
+59 LNMAMNEN

-81 AKNLGYTP
+81 ARNLGYTP
-89 RSKKSSKTKISFR
+89 KSKKSSKTKVTFT
-102 IPTTDPLN
+102 IPTTDPN
-110 SSLTL
+110 NTALTL
-115 DKTIKFVGDIDGT
+115 EKTTKFVGDIDGT
-128 TYIFQPS
+128 SFIFQPTS
-135 KAVSSIS
+135 AISALS
-142 DGNRYTFTDVELRE
+142 DGSRYLFTDVELRE
-156 GTRLSIQYNATDADG
+156 GTRLSIQYDATDGDG
-171 NPVNRFYINNFN
+171 IPVNKFYINNFN
-183 IDTESIEVYNNQE
+183 IDTESIEVFNIE
-196 AGTSGDL
+196 AGVSGNT

-210 DITILDSVSQIY
+210 DITILDKESQIY
-222 YLFESTNRNYVIQ
+222 YLFESTNRTYVIQ

-240 LGMRPAGGTIII
+240 LGTKPEGGTIII
-252 SFQTSSGESAN
+252 SFQTSSGEAAN

-272 TIGAGRGIGL
+272 TIGAGRTAGL
-282 ESFGSS
+282 ETFGAS
-288 DVIFDNIETSYG
+288 DLVFNNIETTYG
-300 GASEEAIESIR
+300 GSSEENIESIR
-311 INALNN
+311 TSALNN

-348 GQDNDPPIYGKVFIS
+348 GQDNVPPIYGKVFIS

-379 IITNILETKNVL
+379 IITNIIETKNIL

-401 YTFIQINTSVLYN
+401 FTFIQINASVLFN
-414 AKRTIYTS
+414 AKKTMFTS

-430 EKIMSYNAEELIK
+430 AKIMRYSSDELTK

-455 EIDKTENSIISNYT
+455 DIDKTENSIISNYSQ
-469 LIKLRKNFNVN
+469 IKLRKNFPVF
-480 IDATSTYTIEF
+480 IDITQTYTIDF
-491 QNSLRAGTF
+491 QNPLRPGSF
-500 RSATGFKSLND
+500 RSAAGFRALND
-511 STLGATNDEFFLE
+511 STLGASNNEFFIE

-551 DYNTGLVK
+551 NYITGLVK
-559 ITNLKPSYV
+559 ILNLKPSSV
-568 PNTDKSLDVVA
+568 LNVDKTIDVIA
-579 EPVEYTVTSARNN
+579 EPVEYTVSSTRNN
-592 ILAIIDTDVNINMR
+592 ILVIVDTDVNINMK

>member
-1 MANKTVN
+1 MSNKTVN

-13 DFETIRGNIAAF
+13 DFETIRNNIAAY

-36 YEGSGLSLV
+36 YEGSGLSII

-59 LNMSMNEN
+59 LNMALNEN

-81 AKNLGYTP
+81 ARNLGYTP
-89 RSKKSSKTKISFR
+89 RSKKSAKTKVTFR

-110 SSLTL
+110 TSLTL
-115 DKTIKFVGDIDGT
+115 EKTTKFVGDIDGT
-128 TYIFQPS
+128 TYIFQPTS
-135 KAVSSIS
+135 AISALS
-142 DGNRYTFTDVELRE
+142 DGSRYTFNNVELRE
-156 GTRLSIQYNATDADG
+156 GTRLSIQYDATDADG
-171 NPVNRFYINNFN
+171 NLVNRFFINNFN
-183 IDTESIEVYNNQE
+183 IDTESIEVYNQE
-196 AGTSGDL
+196 AGVSGNL

-210 DITILDSVSQIY
+210 DITILDEESQIY
-222 YLFESTNRNYVIQ
+222 YLFESTNRNYIIQ

-240 LGMRPAGGTIII
+240 LGKKPEGGTIII
-252 SFQTSSGESAN
+252 SFQTSSGEAAN

-272 TIGAGRGIGL
+272 TIGLGRATGL
-282 ESFGSS
+282 ETFGAS
-288 DVIFDNIETSYG
+288 DIVFDNIETSYG
-300 GASEEAIESIR
+300 GASEESIESVR
-311 INALNN
+311 INALTN

-348 GQDNDPPIYGKVFIS
+348 GQDNVPPIYGKVFIS
-363 FKPKRGFRIT
+363 FKPRKGFRIT
-373 NAVKQE
+373 NSVKQE
-379 IITNILETKNVL
+379 IITNILETKNIL

-401 YTFIQINTSVLYN
+401 YTFIQISTSVLYN

-422 AELKSLIL
+422 AELQSLIL
-430 EKIMSYNAEELIK
+430 DKIMSYNSEELVK

-455 EIDKTENSIISNYT
+455 EIDRTENSIISNYT
-469 LIKLRKNFNVN
+469 LIKLRKNFPVN
-480 IDATSTYTIEF
+480 IDITNTYTIDF
-491 QNSLRAGTF
+491 QNPLRAGTF
-500 RSATGFKSLND
+500 RSATGFRALND

-559 ITNLKPSYV
+559 ITNLKPSSV
-568 PNTDKSLDVVA
+568 VNIDKTLDVIA
-579 EPVEYTVTSARNN
+579 EPVEYTVTSRRNN
-592 ILAIIDTDVNINMR
+592 ILVIVDTDVNINMR

>member
-1 MANKTVN
+1 MSNKTVN

-13 DFETIRGNIAAF
+13 DFETIRNNIAAY

-36 YEGSGLSLV
+36 YEGSGLSTI

-59 LNMSMNEN
+59 LNMALNEN

-81 AKNLGYTP
+81 ARNLGYTP
-89 RSKKSSKTKISFR
+89 RSKKSSKTKVSFR
-102 IPTTDPLN
+102 IPTTDPN
-110 SSLTL
+110 NTSLTL
-115 DKTIKFVGDIDGT
+115 EKTTKFVGDIDGS
-128 TYIFQPS
+128 TYIFQPTS
-135 KAVSSIS
+135 AITALS
-142 DGNRYTFTDVELRE
+142 DGSRYTFNNVELRE
-156 GTRLSIQYNATDADG
+156 GTRLSIQYDATDADG
-171 NPVNRFYINNFN
+171 NLVNRFFINNFN
-183 IDTESIEVYNNQE
+183 IDTESIEVYNQE
-196 AGTSGDL
+196 AGVSGNL

-210 DITILDSVSQIY
+210 DITILDEESQIY
-222 YLFESTNRNYVIQ
+222 YLFESTNKNYVIQ

-240 LGMRPAGGTIII
+240 LGKKPEGGTIII
-252 SFQTSSGESAN
+252 SFQTSSGEAAN

-272 TIGAGRGIGL
+272 TIGAGRTIGL
-282 ESFGSS
+282 ESFGAS
-288 DVIFDNIETSYG
+288 DIIFDNIETSYG
-300 GASEEAIESIR
+300 GASEESIESVR
-311 INALNN
+311 INALTN

-348 GQDNDPPIYGKVFIS
+348 GQDNVPPIYGKVFIS
-363 FKPKRGFRIT
+363 FKPRKGFRIT

-379 IITNILETKNVL
+379 ILSNILETKNIL

-401 YTFIQINTSVLYN
+401 YTFVQISTSVLYN

-422 AELKSLIL
+422 AELQSLIL
-430 EKIMSYNAEELIK
+430 DKIMSYNSEELVK

-455 EIDKTENSIISNYT
+455 EIDRTENSIISNYT
-469 LIKLRKNFNVN
+469 LIKLRKNFPVN
-480 IDATSTYTIEF
+480 IDITNTYTIDF
-491 QNSLRAGTF
+491 QNPLRAGTF
-500 RSATGFKSLND
+500 RSATGFRALND
-511 STLGATNDEFFLE
+511 STLGATNDEFFIE

-559 ITNLKPSYV
+559 ITNLKPSSV
-568 PNTDKSLDVVA
+568 VNIDKTLDVIA
-579 EPVEYTVTSARNN
+579 EPVEYTVTSRRNN
-592 ILAIIDTDVNINMR
+592 ILVIVDTDVNINMR

>member
-59 LNMSMNEN
+59 LNMAMNEN

-89 RSKKSSKTKISFR
+89 RSKKSAKTKVTFR

-110 SSLTL
+110 TSLTIE
-115 DKTIKFVGDIDGT
+115 KTTKFVGDIDGT
-128 TYIFQPS
+128 TYIFQPTQ
-135 KAVSSIS
+135 AVSALSTGS
-142 DGNRYTFTDVELRE
+142 QYVFTDVELRE

-171 NPVNRFYINNFN
+171 NPVDKFYINNFN
-183 IDTESIEVYNNQE
+183 IDTESIEVYNQE

-210 DITILDSVSQIY
+210 DITILDSESQIF

-240 LGMRPAGGTIII
+240 LGMKPESGTIII
-252 SFQTSSGESAN
+252 SFQTSSGDKAN

-288 DVIFDNIETSYG
+288 DIVFDNIETTYG
-300 GASEEAIESIR
+300 GASEESIESIR

-317 FSTQGRAVT
+317 FTTQGRAVT
-326 AEDYRFFLERD
+326 AEDYKFFLERD

-348 GQDNDPPIYGKVFIS
+348 GQENIPPIYGKVFIS
-363 FKPKRGFRIT
+363 FKPKNGFRIT

-379 IITNILETKNVL
+379 ILTNILETKNIL

-401 YTFIQINTSVLYN
+401 YTFIQIDTSVLYN

-430 EKIMSYNAEELIK
+430 DKIMSYNSEELIK

-455 EIDKTENSIISNYT
+455 EIDKTDNSIIANYT
-469 LIKLRKNFNVN
+469 LIKLRKTVNVN
-480 IDATSTYTIEF
+480 IDVTSTYTIDF
-491 QNSLRAGTF
+491 QNTLRASTF
-500 RSATGFKSLND
+500 RSATGFRALND

-524 DDSSGLI
+524 DDSTGLI

-540 KVILKTNSGTI
+540 KVIVKTNAGTI

-559 ITNLKPSYV
+559 ITNLKPSSV
-568 PNTDKSLDVVA
+568 VNTDNTLDVVA

-592 ILAIIDTDVNINMR
+592 ILAIVDTDVNINMR

>member
-1 MANKTVN
+1 MPNKTVN

-13 DFETIRGNIAAF
+13 DFETIRGNIAAY

-36 YEGSGLSLV
+36 YEGSGLSII

-59 LNMSMNEN
+59 LNMAMNEN

-81 AKNLGYTP
+81 ARNLGYTP
-89 RSKKSSKTKISFR
+89 KSKKSSKTKVTFT
-102 IPTTDPLN
+102 IPTTDPPN
-110 SSLTL
+110 TALTL
-115 DKTIKFVGDIDGT
+115 EKTTKFVGDIDGT
-128 TYIFQPS
+128 SFIFQPTS
-135 KAVSSIS
+135 AVSALS
-142 DGNRYTFTDVELRE
+142 DGSRYLFTDVELRE
-156 GTRLSIQYNATDADG
+156 GTRLSIQYDATDGDG
-171 NPVNRFYINNFN
+171 IPVNKFYINNFN
-183 IDTESIEVYNNQE
+183 IDTESIEVFNIE
-196 AGTSGDL
+196 AGVSGNT

-210 DITILDSVSQIY
+210 DITILDKESQIY
-222 YLFESTNRNYVIQ
+222 YLFESTNRTYVIQ

-240 LGMRPAGGTIII
+240 LGTKPEGGTIII
-252 SFQTSSGESAN
+252 SFQTSSGEAAN

-272 TIGAGRGIGL
+272 TIGAGRTAGL
-282 ESFGSS
+282 ETFGAS
-288 DVIFDNIETSYG
+288 DLVFNNIETSYG
-300 GASEEAIESIR
+300 GSSEENIESIR
-311 INALNN
+311 TSALNN

-348 GQDNDPPIYGKVFIS
+348 GQDNVPPIYGKVFIS

-379 IITNILETKNVL
+379 IITNIIETKNVL
-391 TVIPEIVDAD
+391 TIIPEIVDAD
-401 YTFIQINTSVLYN
+401 FTFIQINASVLFN
-414 AKRTIYTS
+414 AKKTMFTS

-430 EKIMSYNAEELIK
+430 AKIMRYSSDELTK

-455 EIDKTENSIISNYT
+455 DIDKTENSIISNYSQ
-469 LIKLRKNFNVN
+469 IKLRKNFPVF
-480 IDATSTYTIEF
+480 IDITQTYTIDF
-491 QNSLRAGTF
+491 QNPLRPGSF
-500 RSATGFKSLND
+500 RSAAGFRALND
-511 STLGATNDEFFLE
+511 STLGASNNEFFIE

-551 DYNTGLVK
+551 NYDTGLVK
-559 ITNLKPSYV
+559 ILNLKPSSV
-568 PNTDKSLDVVA
+568 INVDKTIDAIA
-579 EPVEYTVTSARNN
+579 EPVEYTVSSTRNN
-592 ILAIIDTDVNINMR
+592 ILVIVDTDVNINMK

>member
-59 LNMSMNEN
+59 LNMAMNEN

-81 AKNLGYTP
+81 AKNLGYAP

-128 TYIFQPS
+128 TYIFQPT
-135 KAVSSIS
+135 KAVSAIS

-171 NPVNRFYINNFN
+171 NPVDKFYINNFN
-183 IDTESIEVYNNQE
+183 IDTESIEVYNQE

-210 DITILDSVSQIY
+210 DITILDSESQIF

-240 LGMRPAGGTIII
+240 LGMKPESGTIII
-252 SFQTSSGESAN
+252 SFQTSSGDKAN

-288 DVIFDNIETSYG
+288 DIVFDNIETTYG
-300 GASEEAIESIR
+300 GASEESIESIR

-317 FSTQGRAVT
+317 FTTQGRAVT
-326 AEDYRFFLERD
+326 AEDYKFFLERD

-348 GQDNDPPIYGKVFIS
+348 GQENIPPIYGKVFIS
-363 FKPKRGFRIT
+363 FKPKNGFRIT

-379 IITNILETKNVL
+379 ILTNILETKNIL

-430 EKIMSYNAEELIK
+430 DKIMSYNSEELIK

-455 EIDKTENSIISNYT
+455 EIDKTANSIISNYT
-469 LIKLRKNFNVN
+469 LIKLRKNVNVN
-480 IDATSTYTIEF
+480 IDVTSTYTIDF
-491 QNSLRAGTF
+491 QNTLRASTF
-500 RSATGFKSLND
+500 RSATGFRALND

-524 DDSSGLI
+524 DDSTGLI

-540 KVILKTNSGTI
+540 KVIVKTNAGTI

-559 ITNLKPSYV
+559 ITNLKPSSV
-568 PNTDKSLDVVA
+568 VNTDNTLDVVA

-592 ILAIIDTDVNINMR
+592 ILAIVDTDVNINMR

>member
-1 MANKTVN
+1 MSNKTVN

-13 DFETIRGNIAAF
+13 DFETIRNNIAAY

-36 YEGSGLSLV
+36 YEGSGLSTI

-59 LNMSMNEN
+59 LNMALNEN

-81 AKNLGYTP
+81 ARNLGYTP
-89 RSKKSSKTKISFR
+89 RSKKSAKTKVSFR
-102 IPTTDPLN
+102 IPTTDPN
-110 SSLTL
+110 NTSLTL
-115 DKTIKFVGDIDGT
+115 EKTTKFVGDIDGS
-128 TYIFQPS
+128 TYIFQPTS
-135 KAVSSIS
+135 AITALS
-142 DGNRYTFTDVELRE
+142 DGSRYTFNNVELRE
-156 GTRLSIQYNATDADG
+156 GTRLSIQYDATDADG
-171 NPVNRFYINNFN
+171 NLVNRFFINNFN
-183 IDTESIEVYNNQE
+183 IDTESIEVYNQE
-196 AGTSGDL
+196 AGTSSNL

-210 DITILDSVSQIY
+210 DITILDEESQIY
-222 YLFESTNRNYVIQ
+222 YLFESTNKNYVIQ

-240 LGMRPAGGTIII
+240 LGKKPEGGTIII
-252 SFQTSSGESAN
+252 SFQTSSGEAAN

-272 TIGAGRGIGL
+272 TIGAGRTIGL
-282 ESFGSS
+282 ESFGAS
-288 DVIFDNIETSYG
+288 DIIFDNIETSYG
-300 GASEEAIESIR
+300 GASEESIESVR
-311 INALNN
+311 INALTN

-348 GQDNDPPIYGKVFIS
+348 GQDNVPPIYGKVFIS
-363 FKPKRGFRIT
+363 FKPRKGFRIT

-379 IITNILETKNVL
+379 ILSNILETKNIL

-401 YTFIQINTSVLYN
+401 YTFVQISTSVLYN

-422 AELKSLIL
+422 AELQSLIL
-430 EKIMSYNAEELIK
+430 DKIMSYNSEELVK

-455 EIDKTENSIISNYT
+455 EIDRTENSIISNYT
-469 LIKLRKNFNVN
+469 LIKLRKNFPVN
-480 IDATSTYTIEF
+480 IDVTNTYTIDF
-491 QNSLRAGTF
+491 QNPLRAGTF
-500 RSATGFKSLND
+500 RSATGFRALND
-511 STLGATNDEFFLE
+511 STLGATNDEFFIE

-559 ITNLKPSYV
+559 ITNLKPSSV
-568 PNTDKSLDVVA
+568 VNIDKTLDVIA
-579 EPVEYTVTSARNN
+579 EPVEYTVTSRRNN
-592 ILAIIDTDVNINMR
+592 ILVIVDTDVNINMR

>member
-1 MANKTVN
+1 MPNKTVN

-13 DFETIRGNIAAF
+13 DFETIRGNIAAY

-36 YEGSGLSLV
+36 FEGSGLSTI

-59 LNMSMNEN
+59 LNMAMNEN

-73 LRSSVVSI
+73 IRSSVVSI
-81 AKNLGYTP
+81 ARNLGYTP
-89 RSKKSSKTKISFR
+89 KSKKSSKTKVTFT
-102 IPTTDPLN
+102 IPTTDPTN
-110 SSLTL
+110 TALTI
-115 DKTIKFVGDIDGT
+115 DKTTKFVGSIDGT
-128 TYIFQPS
+128 SFIFQPTS
-135 KAVSSIS
+135 AIS
-142 DGNRYTFTDVELRE
+142 ALSNGSRYLFTDVELRE
-156 GTRLSIQYNATDADG
+156 GTRLSIRYDTTDSDG
-171 NPVNRFYINNFN
+171 IPVNKFYINNFN
-183 IDTESIEVYNNQE
+183 IDTESIEVFNIE
-196 AGTSGDL
+196 AGTSGNT

-210 DITILDSVSQIY
+210 DITILNKESQIY

-240 LGMRPAGGTIII
+240 LGMKPTGGTIIC

-272 TIGAGRGIGL
+272 TIGAGRPGAQ
-282 ESFGSS
+282 SFGSS
-288 DVIFDNIETSYG
+288 DLVFNNIETSYG
-300 GASEEAIESIR
+300 GSSEENIESIR
-311 INALNN
+311 TSALNN
-317 FSTQGRAVT
+317 FTTQGRAVT
-326 AEDYRFFLERD
+326 ADDYRFFLERD

-348 GQDNDPPIYGKVFIS
+348 GQDNIPPIYGKVFIS

-379 IITNILETKNVL
+379 IIANIIETKNVV
-391 TVIPEIVDAD
+391 TIIPEIVDAD
-401 YTFIQINTSVLYN
+401 FTFIQINASVLYN
-414 AKRTIYTS
+414 AKRSIFTS

-430 EKIMSYNAEELIK
+430 AKIMKYNSDDLVK

-455 EIDKTENSIISNYT
+455 EIDKTDNSIISNYSQ
-469 LIKLRKNFNVN
+469 IKLRKNFPVY
-480 IDATSTYTIEF
+480 IDITQTYTIDF
-491 QNSLRAGTF
+491 QNPLRPGSF
-500 RSATGFKSLND
+500 RSAAGFRALTD
-511 STLGATNDEFFLE
+511 STLGATNNEFFIE

-559 ITNLKPSYV
+559 ILNLKPSSV
-568 PNTDKSLDVVA
+568 LNTDKTLDIIA
-579 EPVEYTVTSARNN
+579 EPLEYTVSSTRNN
-592 ILAIIDTDVNINMR
+592 ILVIVDTDVNINMK

>member
-1 MANKTVN
+1 MPNKTVN

-13 DFETIRGNIAAF
+13 DFETIRGNIAAY

-36 YEGSGLSLV
+36 YEGSGLSII

-59 LNMSMNEN
+59 LNMALNEN

-81 AKNLGYTP
+81 ARNLGYTP
-89 RSKKSSKTKISFR
+89 KSKKSSKTKVTFT
-102 IPTTDPLN
+102 IPTTDPN
-110 SSLTL
+110 NTALTL
-115 DKTIKFVGDIDGT
+115 EKTTKFVGDIDGT
-128 TYIFQPS
+128 SFIFQPTS
-135 KAVSSIS
+135 AVSALS
-142 DGNRYTFTDVELRE
+142 DGSRYLFTDVELRE
-156 GTRLSIQYNATDADG
+156 GTRLSIQYDATDGDG
-171 NPVNRFYINNFN
+171 IPVNKFYINNFN
-183 IDTESIEVYNNQE
+183 IDTESIEVFNIE
-196 AGTSGDL
+196 AGVSGNT

-210 DITILDSVSQIY
+210 DITILDKESQIY
-222 YLFESTNRNYVIQ
+222 YLFESTNRTYVIQ

-240 LGMRPAGGTIII
+240 LGTKPEGGTIII
-252 SFQTSSGESAN
+252 SFQTSSGEAAN

-272 TIGAGRGIGL
+272 TIGAGRTAGL
-282 ESFGSS
+282 ETFGAS
-288 DVIFDNIETSYG
+288 DLVFNNIETSYG
-300 GASEEAIESIR
+300 GSSEENIESIR
-311 INALNN
+311 TSALNN

-348 GQDNDPPIYGKVFIS
+348 GQDNVPPIYGKVFIS

-379 IITNILETKNVL
+379 IITNIIETKNVL
-391 TVIPEIVDAD
+391 TIIPEIVDAD
-401 YTFIQINTSVLYN
+401 FTFIQINASVLFN
-414 AKRTIYTS
+414 AKKTMFTS

-430 EKIMSYNAEELIK
+430 AKIMRYSSDELTK

-455 EIDKTENSIISNYT
+455 DIDKTENSIISNYSQ
-469 LIKLRKNFNVN
+469 IKLRKNFPVF
-480 IDATSTYTIEF
+480 IDITQTYTIDF
-491 QNSLRAGTF
+491 QNPLRPGSF
-500 RSATGFKSLND
+500 RFVVAFKALND
-511 STLGATNDEFFLE
+511 STLGASNNDFFIE

-540 KVILKTNSGTI
+540 KIILKTNSGTI
-551 DYNTGLVK
+551 NYDTGLVK
-559 ITNLKPSYV
+559 ILNLKPSSV
-568 PNTDKSLDVVA
+568 INVDKTIDAIA
-579 EPVEYTVTSARNN
+579 EPVEYTVSSTRNN
-592 ILAIIDTDVNINMR
+592 ILVIVDTDVNINMK

>member
-13 DFETIRGNIAAF
+13 DFETIRNNIAAY

-36 YEGSGLSLV
+36 YEGSGLSTI

-59 LNMSMNEN
+59 LNMALNEN

-81 AKNLGYTP
+81 ARNLGYTP
-89 RSKKSSKTKISFR
+89 RSKKSAKTKVSFR
-102 IPTTDPLN
+102 IPTTDPN
-110 SSLTL
+110 NTSLTL
-115 DKTIKFVGDIDGT
+115 EKTTKFVGDIDGS
-128 TYIFQPS
+128 TYIFQPTS
-135 KAVSSIS
+135 AITALS
-142 DGNRYTFTDVELRE
+142 DGSRYTFNNVELRE
-156 GTRLSIQYNATDADG
+156 GTRLSIQYDATDADG
-171 NPVNRFYINNFN
+171 NLVNRFFINNFN
-183 IDTESIEVYNNQE
+183 IDTESIEVYNQE
-196 AGTSGDL
+196 AGSNL
-203 QTYNLVS
+203 QTYDLVS
-210 DITILDSVSQIY
+210 DITILDEESQIY
-222 YLFESTNRNYVIQ
+222 YLFESTNKNYVIQ

-240 LGMRPAGGTIII
+240 LGKKPEGGTIII
-252 SFQTSSGESAN
+252 SFQTSSGEAAN

-272 TIGAGRGIGL
+272 TIGAGRTIGL
-282 ESFGSS
+282 ESFGAS
-288 DVIFDNIETSYG
+288 DIIFDNIETSYG
-300 GASEEAIESIR
+300 GASEESIESVR
-311 INALNN
+311 INALTN

-348 GQDNDPPIYGKVFIS
+348 GQDNVPPIYGKVFIS
-363 FKPKRGFRIT
+363 FKPRKGFRIT

-379 IITNILETKNVL
+379 ILSNILETKNIL

-401 YTFIQINTSVLYN
+401 YTFVQISTSVLYN

-422 AELKSLIL
+422 AELQSLIL
-430 EKIMSYNAEELIK
+430 DKIMSYNSEELVK

-455 EIDKTENSIISNYT
+455 EIDRTENSIISNYT
-469 LIKLRKNFNVN
+469 LIKLRKNFPVN
-480 IDATSTYTIEF
+480 IDVTNTYTIDF
-491 QNSLRAGTF
+491 QNPLRAGTF
-500 RSATGFKSLND
+500 RSATGFRALND
-511 STLGATNDEFFLE
+511 STLGATNDEFFIE

-559 ITNLKPSYV
+559 ITNLKPSSV
-568 PNTDKSLDVVA
+568 VNIDKTLDVIA
-579 EPVEYTVTSARNN
+579 EPVEYRVTSRRNN
-592 ILAIIDTDVNINMR
+592 ILVIVDTDVNINMR